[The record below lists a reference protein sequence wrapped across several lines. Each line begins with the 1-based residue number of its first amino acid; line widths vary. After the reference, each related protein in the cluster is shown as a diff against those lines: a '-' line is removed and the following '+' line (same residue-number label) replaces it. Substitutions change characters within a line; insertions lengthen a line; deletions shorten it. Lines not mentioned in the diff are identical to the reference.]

1 MGGADFFVFQNSND
15 PKYQLSKNADLSLKK
30 SLFSTN
36 ATFPFSLVQNT
47 CIKAHKPVFINV
59 DYLYLE
65 KSNKGGD

>member
-47 CIKAHKPVFINV
+47 CIKAHKLGAIH
-59 DYLYLE
+59 
-65 KSNKGGD
+65 KGRPAKIGIF